1 MSQTIIFIYYL
12 QFIYYDIKLLTIIVF
27 FKLLNKMDFYNN
39 NILVFIFKK

>member
-27 FKLLNKMDFYNN
+27 FKLLKKMDFYNN